1 MCTLTA
7 PNQYNG
13 PFYRFPNSQTVPN
26 NTICDY
32 IILNIKQSPDGS
44 YNGSSYMFLRAHTNR
59 YLFTL
64 DNSVTFHEM
73 KDRLLKQPFMT
84 SVNKIREILDLHG
97 FGFFTLDTTDVLDY
111 TDTDIDFLKLIF
123 QHLNQILNKLGV
135 LTPFN
140 FFSFK
145 LENPR
150 LTLVEYATFL
160 DKINGIASIVIIF
173 TTTDVQSLQPQ
184 PSTAWNLHCLYSF
197 IEPTLEDALNLI
209 YNVPEPLNRFALTL
223 SLRMDVYRK
232 TDLSDI
238 YQTSPDETL
247 AEARSDQHLLRNFD
261 EECYPA
267 VYRNDPTGYYFKYLS
282 KGCCNFAKYT
292 GQAVKGVASFET
304 SRSIEDKMTS
314 SKSMLQQLGI
324 HSTHIVGWLAHDVTF
339 NLARELCGGKANR
352 LLKMRELVP

>member
-197 IEPTLEDALNLI
+197 IEPTLE
-209 YNVPEPLNRFALTL
+209 
-223 SLRMDVYRK
+223 
-232 TDLSDI
+232 
-238 YQTSPDETL
+238 
-247 AEARSDQHLLRNFD
+247 
-261 EECYPA
+261 CYPA